1 MNLYIAVRSIP
12 GILSRFGAL
21 KGWKEAIS
29 HHRKLPGTIP
39 SIMAV
44 KSALN
49 ETIENPDIT
58 QSIRHPGPNGAEF
71 NESRQIDYVPIE
83 FDICW
88 RTV

>member
-1 MNLYIAVRSIP
+1 MNLNIAVRSIP

-21 KGWKEAIS
+21 EGWKEAIS
-29 HHRKLPGTIP
+29 YRKLPGTIP

-58 QSIRHPGPNGAEF
+58 QSIRHRGPNGAEF